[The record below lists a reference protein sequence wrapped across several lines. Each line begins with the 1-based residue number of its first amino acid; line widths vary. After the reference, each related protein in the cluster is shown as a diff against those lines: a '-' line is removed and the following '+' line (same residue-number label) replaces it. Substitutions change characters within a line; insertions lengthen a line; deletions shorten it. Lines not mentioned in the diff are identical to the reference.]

1 METTNASASGLD
13 RREGYRS
20 TYFAEVEY
28 EWSGE
33 KMRARLLNLSLG
45 GMLIETRAPLPAM
58 AQFVAT
64 LHLSEG
70 PAMEAVCV
78 VKRLVPGVGRGSSS
92 STSSRLTTFACGAS
106 WRRCRTS
113 FL

>member
-1 METTNASASGLD
+1 MGTPDTSTSGLD
-13 RREGYRS
+13 RREVYRA

-28 EWSGE
+28 EWSGD

-64 LHLSEG
+64 LHLPEG
-70 PAMEAVCV
+70 PGMEAVCV
-78 VKRLVPGVGRGSSS
+78 VKRLVPGVGMGVEFLDLKPSDHI
-92 STSSRLTTFACGAS
+92 RL
-106 WRRCRTS
+106 RRLVES
-113 FL
+113 LPH

>member
-1 METTNASASGLD
+1 MGTTDASASGLD

-28 EWSGE
+28 EWSGD

-64 LHLSEG
+64 LHLPEG

-78 VKRLVPGVGRGSSS
+78 VKRLVPGVGMGVEFLDLKPSDHI
-92 STSSRLTTFACGAS
+92 RL
-106 WRRCRTS
+106 RRLVDS
-113 FL
+113 LPH

>member
-28 EWSGE
+28 EWSGD
-33 KMRARLLNLSLG
+33 KMHARLLNLSLG

-70 PAMEAVCV
+70 PAVEAVCV
-78 VKRLVPGVGRGSSS
+78 VKRLVPGVGMGVEFLDLKPSDHI
-92 STSSRLTTFACGAS
+92 RL
-106 WRRCRTS
+106 RRIVEA
-113 FL
+113 LPH